1 MIYILIDGQNEKF
14 GPLYY
19 DILKL
24 ESRIR
29 KTRFVSVS
37 LRNSLFNFGEL
48 LGLILQTAPSKR
60 PENSSHIYVEVTP
73 VNYSAKFS

>member
-19 DILKL
+19 EILKL

-37 LRNSLFNFGEL
+37 FRNSLFNFGEL
-48 LGLILQTAPSKR
+48 LGLILQIAP
-60 PENSSHIYVEVTP
+60 
-73 VNYSAKFS
+73 